1 MENKKTKATAISM
14 AVIMAFSLFAFLP
27 IVTAQGTVVSIEDV
41 TVSATG
47 ESKVVPIMIE
57 DVTDPDGVGAA
68 TITLE
73 YDNNVVIVSD
83 VADGEFDMT
92 IGNIDNDAGITEI
105 STMQFISAGL
115 TGDVVVAYVNL
126 TAVGSPDDTSVL
138 NLTVTSLLDATPET
152 NPIPHTVSDGT
163 FTIIKE
169 DTEPPVVTEPTA
181 TPSLI
186 SNDGTTFSTLSV
198 NVTDASNISSVSIDL
213 RPIGKSITTM
223 SGPYPGSG
231 TYYTTTNTSVGITP
245 GTYNLQ
251 VGAIDELG
259 YSNTSVSITLTVIER
274 VPISIES
281 VSAEPGGSVISQI
294 TVSNVTALSPIDSC
308 TVYTVYDKSVVEVSD
323 VAGGDFD
330 STTPTIAN
338 PYGVTLVSAEQTVSA
353 GLMGDIVV
361 AYVNFTA
368 VGAMGSSS
376 SLELDKTGPAPV
388 APPVLKNAEGEDIPY
403 TVVNGV
409 FTVEAEDT
417 DPPIVT
423 SPTAIPASIPD
434 ETDEMPGVGTEI
446 SISGEETSRL
456 NVTVTDESGVST
468 VTIDL
473 SPIGGSA
480 TQEMT
485 NIPGT
490 DVYTVETNASVALV
504 SPPGTS
510 GLHNITIDLQVNAT
524 DIYGYSNTSV
534 TIPLTVIRNGD
545 VNKNGVTDIGDAMY
559 IAKWTVGLSGFEIE
573 DEYLAVADVNDN
585 GVPPD
590 IGDAMYIAKWTV
602 GLSGFEELH

>member
-14 AVIMAFSLFAFLP
+14 AVIMAFSLFAFSP
-27 IVTAQGTVVSIEDV
+27 IVTAQETVVSIEDV

-57 DVTDPDGVGAA
+57 DVTDSDGVGAS

-126 TAVGSPDDTSVL
+126 TAVGSLDDTSVL

-163 FTIIKE
+163 FTILKE

-186 SNDGTTFSTLSV
+186 SNDGTTFSNLT
-198 NVTDASNISSVSIDL
+198 VTVEDTSNISTVSIDL

-231 TYYTTTNTSVGITP
+231 TYYTTTNTSVTP

-251 VGAIDELG
+251 VRATDELG
-259 YSNTSVSITLTVIER
+259 YSNISVSITLTVIER

-281 VSAEPGGSVISQI
+281 VSAELGGSVISQI
-294 TVSNVTALSPIDSC
+294 TVSDVTALSPIDSC
-308 TVYTVYDKSVVEVSD
+308 TVYTVYDKSVVKVSD
-323 VAGGDFD
+323 VADGDFEDTD
-330 STTPTIAN
+330 STIYDA
-338 PYGVTLVSAEQTVSA
+338 YGVTYVYAHQTTSL
-353 GLMGDIVV
+353 GLTGDAVVV
-361 AYVNFTA
+361 AKLNFTA

-376 SLELDKTGPAPV
+376 SLELDKTGPASV

-423 SPTAIPASIPD
+423 SPTATPASIPD

-473 SPIGGSA
+473 SSTGGSA
-480 TQEMT
+480 TQGMT

-490 DVYTVETNASVALV
+490 DVYTVETNASVALLN
-504 SPPGTS
+504 PPGTS
-510 GLHNITIDLQVNAT
+510 GLYNITFDLQVNAT

-559 IAKWTVGLSGFEIE
+559 IAKWTVGIEGFKIE